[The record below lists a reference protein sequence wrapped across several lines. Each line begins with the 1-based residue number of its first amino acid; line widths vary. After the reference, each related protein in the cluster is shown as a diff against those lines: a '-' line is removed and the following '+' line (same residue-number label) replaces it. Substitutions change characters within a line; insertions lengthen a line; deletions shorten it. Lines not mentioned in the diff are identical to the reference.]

1 MKINRSLFWLL
12 LAACLLLVSL
22 TYNPPQFIEGDLPV
36 WLNDYRSLNSCLS
49 SGLNCNQ
56 ISRFPVAYLF
66 ASLTI
71 KSLGDLIHLR
81 PSYALLAVN
90 TIGLISTFLLVKVW
104 HDRHLSRQPSSNIML
119 LLAFIFSPLL
129 PFYFYSGFLEPIS
142 GFILAISLVSLYLF
156 TRLNGKDAHQCLA
169 IYSAS
174 LFIYLLFKDTY
185 IITYSASL
193 FLAILSFSRKS
204 EFYGSI
210 IQGRKIRGLVASTSL
225 TALAALS
232 LTSFYNYIKYRSI
245 LPSEYLAQSLS
256 VSTSVSFKLESLL
269 AILLSP
275 QGGLIAFWLCS
286 VLIISSSAYYK
297 RSPLLLP
304 VRIAVFNL
312 IFTAAVS
319 TLWWA
324 PFGWDSWGNR
334 LMIPAVIPLL
344 VLPSLAL
351 NRNNSRPCFGN
362 FLALPPL
369 LKLLITISISYSAYY
384 LICSYSPWGRI
395 ELMRS
400 QLYGPQSCQ
409 HYIQRLRDSTDNE
422 YPIQLYEA
430 CASDRYWSFPKLV
443 LPKVQSSMTSY

>member
-12 LAACLLLVSL
+12 LSACLLLVSL

-36 WLNDYRSLNSCLS
+36 WINDYRSLKSCLS
-49 SGLNCNQ
+49 SGFNCNQ
-56 ISRFPVAYLF
+56 ISRFPVAYLV

-71 KSLGDLIHLR
+71 KSLGELIHLR
-81 PSYALLAVN
+81 PSYTLLALN
-90 TIGLISTFLLVKVW
+90 TIGIASTFLLVKVC
-104 HDRHLSRQPSSNIML
+104 HDRYLSRQLSSSLLL
-119 LLAFIFSPLL
+119 LLAFIFSPLI
-129 PFYFYSGFLEPIS
+129 PFYFYSGFLEPLS
-142 GFILAISLVSLYLF
+142 GFMLAISLLSLYIF
-156 TRLNGKDAHQCLA
+156 TRLKGKDAHQYLA
-169 IYSAS
+169 LYLAS

-185 IITYSASL
+185 IITYTASL
-193 FLAILSFSRKS
+193 FLAIFSFSRNP
-204 EFYGSI
+204 EFYGPI
-210 IQGRKIRGLVASTSL
+210 IYGRKIKCLVASTSL
-225 TALAALS
+225 AALAALS
-232 LTSFYNYIKYRSI
+232 LTSFYNYVKYRSV

-256 VSTSVSFKLESLL
+256 VSTSISFKFESLL

-275 QGGLIAFWLCS
+275 QGGLIAFWLCA
-286 VLIISSSAYYK
+286 VLTVSSSAYFK
-297 RSPLLLP
+297 RSSLLLP
-304 VRIAVFNL
+304 VRIATFNL

-344 VLPSLAL
+344 VLPSLVL
-351 NRNNSRPCFGN
+351 NLNKVRCRLGN

-369 LKLLITISISYSAYY
+369 PRLLIIISISYSAYY

-422 YPIQLYEA
+422 YPVQLYEA

-443 LPKVQSSMTSY
+443 LPKSSHP